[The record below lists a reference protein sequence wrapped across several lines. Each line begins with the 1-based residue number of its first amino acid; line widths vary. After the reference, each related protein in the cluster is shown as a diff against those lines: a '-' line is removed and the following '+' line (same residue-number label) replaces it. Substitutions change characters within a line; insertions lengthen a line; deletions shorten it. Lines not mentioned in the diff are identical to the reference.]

1 MGEVAHDP
9 IGELMNPAS
18 GIDPTESVP
27 ASVRPG
33 ISVPGIGRLAGLFR
47 AASGFL
53 NRRALVR
60 ATRAVPRTLHYMG
73 SALLSGEVS
82 DSVPAPH
89 LSLGLAAQVAMD
101 EALLAMAMTPRRFP
115 LAKDYARVSNELA
128 DAESL
133 YAGEGWLAEP
143 GSYHRTPPPLVESRV
158 TTSRG
163 WATGM
168 HYDRWDWDSGFTPH
182 PGEPGAD
189 RWMAFE
195 PNRTASAVVV
205 RHPAG
210 PRPWVIAVHGFC
222 MGFPF
227 MDFQGLQ
234 MNRLHHELGM
244 NVAFPA
250 LPLHGPRRVTLVSGE
265 PFLSFELM
273 NAVHGLTQAVWDIRR
288 LITLIRRQGATS
300 ISLYGVSLG
309 AYAVSLLAGLEQG
322 VDGVVAGIPVSD
334 FPGLFHRHSPHD
346 IRARSIEHKI
356 MGGPAESVYRVVSPL
371 SFEAKVPR
379 HGRFI
384 FAGYGDRLAL
394 PDQAQRLWEHWEQP
408 RISWYSGGHVG
419 YLWSKQVTDFLIS
432 SLRHVSTSRSPEFRG

>member
-1 MGEVAHDP
+1 MGQVAYR
-9 IGELMNPAS
+9 PAGDWIEPPGAVPPAKS
-18 GIDPTESVP
+18 ASEKVHPGMSMPGIDRIT
-27 ASVRPG
+27 A
-33 ISVPGIGRLAGLFR
+33 AFR
-47 AASGFL
+47 AAAGFL
-53 NRRALVR
+53 NRRALAR
-60 ATRAVPRTLHYMG
+60 ATRAVPRTLHYLG

-82 DSVPAPH
+82 ESVPAPH

-101 EALLAMAMTPRRFP
+101 EALLAAAMTPRRFP
-115 LAKDYARVSNELA
+115 LPGDYARVSRELA
-128 DAESL
+128 EAESL
-133 YAGEGWLAEP
+133 YAAEGWIAEP
-143 GSYHRTPPPLVESRV
+143 DSYHRTPPPLFESDV

-163 WATGM
+163 WATGQG
-168 HYDRWDWDSGFTPH
+168 YDRWDWDSEFTPYS
-182 PGEPGAD
+182 GEPGAD
-189 RWMAFE
+189 RWMGFE
-195 PNRTASAVVV
+195 PNRTASAVIV
-205 RHPAG
+205 RHPEG

-234 MNRLHHELGM
+234 MKRLHHELGM
-244 NVAFPA
+244 NVALPA

-273 NAVHGLTQAVWDIRR
+273 NAVHGMTQAVWDIRR
-288 LITLIRRQGATS
+288 LIALVRQQGATS

-322 VDGVVAGIPVSD
+322 IDGVVAGIPVSD

-356 MGGPAESVYRVVSPL
+356 MGGPAESVYRVVSPM

-379 HGRFI
+379 RSRFI
-384 FAGYGDRLAL
+384 FAGFGDRLAF
-394 PDQAQRLWEHWEQP
+394 PDQAQRLWEHWDQP

-419 YLWSKQVTDFLIS
+419 YLWSKQVTEFLVS
-432 SLRHVSTSRSPEFRG
+432 SLREISTSPSR